1 MLTATGS
8 TGWDN
13 DARRDRVRVGFAMA
27 SLMCLPV
34 VVCNLG
40 VEMLYILEQ
49 RLRAQSVPEEKAVK
63 VLHDVVT
70 AMFDPAFV
78 DELFKPQPAY
88 TQRSMRRIM
97 DKLAHSSIMR
107 LSESSMDKLYD
118 LVTMGLKYQLVTCRE
133 PEEILTVTLF
143 HLATLKSYLTDPKV
157 MSMIDAVEAELRV
170 TYAGFPKA
178 GWHALRQTLFR
189 FLADKQIK
197 VSLFLQEN
205 LQNDDGRV
213 QTPRAH
219 RQRARPRSR
228 RHRHAP
234 RRNLRRARD
243 DAPRRS
249 LRRQVHPAPSRAA
262 GRKHVRDASS
272 GGAPAP
278 FAAASAVSSGRD
290 TARDRGG
297 GGGAP
302 PRVATG
308 VSRPKASSSSSS
320 ATSKGAAE
328 ELMANAGRGA
338 ATELD
343 ALAGLIRNA
352 APVDAFKLTLF
363 GGDDGGEGGA
373 SAGGGGFGGGRSRV
387 IEFKGDAGNQASGLT
402 EVMRS
407 FKIDKTPP
415 GKRAPPPPDDD
426 EDDLLALMDG
436 A

>member
-1 MLTATGS
+1 MTARGS

-133 PEEILTVTLF
+133 PEEIPDGDPVPPRHPQELPHRPQSDVHDRRRRGGAPR
-143 HLATLKSYLTDPKV
+143 HLRRLPQGWVARAS
-157 MSMIDAVEAELRV
+157 SDALPIPRRQADQSQSLPAREPAERRR
-170 TYAGFPKA
+170 A
-178 GWHALRQTLFR
+178 R
-189 FLADKQIK
+189 
-197 VSLFLQEN
+197 
-205 LQNDDGRV
+205 

-234 RRNLRRARD
+234 RPTSGARETTRLD
-243 DAPRRS
+243 VRFDVKSTPPHRVPPGGNMYAKVRRS
-249 LRRQVHPAPSRAA
+249 PR
-262 GRKHVRDASS
+262 
-272 GGAPAP
+272 AP
-278 FAAASAVSSGRD
+278 FAAATAVSSGRD

-302 PRVATG
+302 RARRDRRLETEG
-308 VSRPKASSSSSS
+308 V
-320 ATSKGAAE
+320 
-328 ELMANAGRGA
+328 
-338 ATELD
+338 
-343 ALAGLIRNA
+343 
-352 APVDAFKLTLF
+352 VVVVV
-363 GGDDGGEGGA
+363 GDFERRGGA
-373 SAGGGGFGGGRSRV
+373 S
-387 IEFKGDAGNQASGLT
+387 
-402 EVMRS
+402 
-407 FKIDKTPP
+407 
-415 GKRAPPPPDDD
+415 
-426 EDDLLALMDG
+426 
-436 A
+436 

>member
-1 MLTATGS
+1 MTATGS

-213 QTPRAH
+213 KLPAPIVSARALGPVGTVTRH
-219 RQRARPRSR
+219 DEPSARER
-228 RHRHAP
+228 
-234 RRNLRRARD
+234 RRASTF
-243 DAPRRS
+243 ASTSSPPRPIAC
-249 LRRQVHPAPSRAA
+249 RRAETCTR
-262 GRKHVRDASS
+262 RRR
-272 GGAPAP
+272 GGAPARSP
-278 FAAASAVSSGRD
+278 PPPPCPDETRRATAAEVAAPLRASRPASRDRRRRRRRRRRLRRRGGGADGQRRSRRGDGARRARGFDSERGSRGRVQAHSFRGRRRRRGRRERGRGWVRRWEV
-290 TARDRGG
+290 ARDRVQGG
-297 GGGAP
+297 RREP
-302 PRVATG
+302 G
-308 VSRPKASSSSSS
+308 VGS
-320 ATSKGAAE
+320 
-328 ELMANAGRGA
+328 
-338 ATELD
+338 
-343 ALAGLIRNA
+343 
-352 APVDAFKLTLF
+352 
-363 GGDDGGEGGA
+363 DGGCGA
-373 SAGGGGFGGGRSRV
+373 SR
-387 IEFKGDAGNQASGLT
+387 LT
-402 EVMRS
+402 RPRPETS
-407 FKIDKTPP
+407 
-415 GKRAPPPPDDD
+415 PPPDDD

>member
-1 MLTATGS
+1 
-8 TGWDN
+8 
-13 DARRDRVRVGFAMA
+13 MA

-49 RLRAQSVPEEKAVK
+49 RLRAQNIAEEKAVK

-78 DELFKPQPAY
+78 DELFKPQAAY
-88 TQRSMRRIM
+88 TQKSMRRIM

-118 LVTMGLKYQLVTCRE
+118 LMTMGLKYQLVTCRE
-133 PEEILTVTLF
+133 PEEMLTVTLI

-170 TYAGFPKA
+170 TYAGFSQA
-178 GWHALRQTLFR
+178 EWHALRQTLFR

-197 VSLFLQEN
+197 VSLFLQEG

-213 QTPRAH
+213 K
-219 RQRARPRSR
+219 
-228 RHRHAP
+228 
-234 RRNLRRARD
+234 L
-243 DAPRRS
+243 
-249 LRRQVHPAPSRAA
+249 PAPIVSARALGPVGTVTRHDGPSGA
-262 GRKHVRDASS
+262 RETTRLDVRFDVKSPS
-272 GGAPAP
+272 PHRVPPGGNMYSMDRQAEPPAK
-278 FAAASAVSSGRD
+278 FAAASAVATGRD
-290 TARDRGG
+290 TARDGGG

-302 PRVATG
+302 PRAAPG
-308 VSRPKASSSSSS
+308 VSRPKASSSS
-320 ATSKGAAE
+320 AAAASKGAAE

-343 ALAGLIRNA
+343 ALAGLIRNK
-352 APVDAFKLTLF
+352 APVDAFKLNLF
-363 GGDDGGEGGA
+363 GGDDGGEGGVGVGVGA
-373 SAGGGGFGGGRSRV
+373 GAGVGGGGFGGGRSSV
-387 IEFKGDAGNQASGLT
+387 IEFKGDAGNKASGLT

>member
-1 MLTATGS
+1 MTATGS

-213 QTPRAH
+213 KLPAPIVSARALGPVGTVTRHDGTSGARETTRLDVRFDVKSTPPHRVPPGGNMYATH
-219 RQRARPRSR
+219 RQAE
-228 RHRHAP
+228 P
-234 RRNLRRARD
+234 RR
-243 DAPRRS
+243 RS
-249 LRRQVHPAPSRAA
+249 
-262 GRKHVRDASS
+262 
-272 GGAPAP
+272 
-278 FAAASAVSSGRD
+278 
-290 TARDRGG
+290 
-297 GGGAP
+297 
-302 PRVATG
+302 
-308 VSRPKASSSSSS
+308 
-320 ATSKGAAE
+320 
-328 ELMANAGRGA
+328 
-338 ATELD
+338 
-343 ALAGLIRNA
+343 
-352 APVDAFKLTLF
+352 
-363 GGDDGGEGGA
+363 
-373 SAGGGGFGGGRSRV
+373 
-387 IEFKGDAGNQASGLT
+387 
-402 EVMRS
+402 
-407 FKIDKTPP
+407 
-415 GKRAPPPPDDD
+415 PPPPPSRPD
-426 EDDLLALMDG
+426 ETRRATAAEVAAPLRASRPASRDRRRRRRRRRRLRKARRRS
-436 A
+436 

>member
-1 MLTATGS
+1 LTATGS

-213 QTPRAH
+213 K
-219 RQRARPRSR
+219 
-228 RHRHAP
+228 
-234 RRNLRRARD
+234 L
-243 DAPRRS
+243 
-249 LRRQVHPAPSRAA
+249 PAPIVSARALGPVGTVTRHDGTSGA
-262 GRKHVRDASS
+262 RETTRLDVRFDVKSTPPHRVPP
-272 GGAPAP
+272 GGNMYAMDRQAEPPAP

-297 GGGAP
+297 DGGAP

-308 VSRPKASSSSSS
+308 VSRPKASSSSSA

>member
-1 MLTATGS
+1 
-8 TGWDN
+8 
-13 DARRDRVRVGFAMA
+13 MA

-133 PEEILTVTLF
+133 RAREILTVTLF
-143 HLATLKSYLTDPKV
+143 HLAHPQ
-157 MSMIDAVEAELRV
+157 ELPHRPQSDVHDRRRRGATIRV

-205 LQNDDGRV
+205 LQNDERILRSNSRVPIVSARALGPVGTVTRHDGTSGARETTRLDVRFDVKSTPPHRV
-213 QTPRAH
+213 PPGGNMYAAH
-219 RQRARPRSR
+219 RQAETPDAVRRRLRRLVRTRHGARPRR
-228 RHRHAP
+228 RW
-234 RRNLRRARD
+234 RRPSARRD
-243 DAPRRS
+243 RR
-249 LRRQVHPAPSRAA
+249 LETEGVVVVVVGDFER
-262 GRKHVRDASS
+262 
-272 GGAPAP
+272 
-278 FAAASAVSSGRD
+278 
-290 TARDRGG
+290 RGG
-297 GGGAP
+297 GADGRRPSRLHHEVQLRRGSRT
-302 PRVATG
+302 PRRRHDVPWTRSISTFSG
-308 VSRPKASSSSSS
+308 E
-320 ATSKGAAE
+320 TTAART
-328 ELMANAGRGA
+328 ARARGRG
-338 ATELD
+338 
-343 ALAGLIRNA
+343 
-352 APVDAFKLTLF
+352 F
-363 GGDDGGEGGA
+363 
-373 SAGGGGFGGGRSRV
+373 FGGGRSRV
-387 IEFKGDAGNQASGLT
+387 IEFKGDAGNRAS
-402 EVMRS
+402 V
-407 FKIDKTPP
+407 
-415 GKRAPPPPDDD
+415 
-426 EDDLLALMDG
+426 
-436 A
+436 